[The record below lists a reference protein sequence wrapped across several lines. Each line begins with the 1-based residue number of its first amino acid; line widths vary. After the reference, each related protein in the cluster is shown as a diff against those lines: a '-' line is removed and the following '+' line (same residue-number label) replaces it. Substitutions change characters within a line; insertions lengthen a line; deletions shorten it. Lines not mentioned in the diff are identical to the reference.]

1 MASRKEKKVI
11 MGHFK
16 GDAGGP
22 VDAGLAA
29 TSKWKNRDRE
39 PVWFNQRP
47 REFAKETV
55 KGLCGK
61 AILDFSPHSG
71 PWAMAALA
79 ARVVYTGG
87 QLMLK
92 E

>member
-1 MASRKEKKVI
+1 
-11 MGHFK
+11 MGRFK

-29 TSKWKNRDRE
+29 NSKWKSRDRE
-39 PVWFNQRP
+39 PVWFHQRP
-47 REFAKETV
+47 QEFAKESL

>member
-1 MASRKEKKVI
+1 MASRKEKKAI
-11 MGHFK
+11 MGRFK
-16 GDAGGP
+16 GDAGGS

-29 TSKWKNRDRE
+29 TSKWKSRDRE

-47 REFAKETV
+47 REFAKESL

-61 AILDFSPHSG
+61 AILDFAPHSG

-79 ARVVYTGG
+79 ARIVYTGG